1 MCGACNDK
9 SSQCTFSSLPGLTR
23 TAALKS
29 EVSQLKTNN
38 GSLIELYW
46 QLKHGSASDAYAI
59 VEQIRSEERI
69 LDIPS
74 PAGIRHRGTY
84 GLPTGGL
91 ESIVSSSDTAHL
103 RSRQQSAITAPG
115 ECDMPNMSE
124 GCQDSCKGVPLSS
137 LADIRSRESYSQQS
151 ASTATGS
158 SVGTSLS
165 QESWIG
171 SRFAPLHSGNSD
183 ALLQHSL
190 QSNMDAI
197 RKGFEL
203 QRALLSEFFYCYEPK
218 AFEELFI
225 DLSSGQTTPIASS
238 MLCEMCAVA
247 VTCGQFVRD
256 SIEPGVLDYWYS
268 MSPSV
273 CTRYLAKSETDLF
286 QVPRDSSSMI
296 VYDTR
301 QQMPS
306 KSLHFW
312 VSSTWRTNQQLLS
325 HISVSGPPLE

>member
-124 GCQDSCKGVPLSS
+124 GCPDSCRGVPLSS
-137 LADIRSRESYSQQS
+137 LADIRSRESYSQES

-158 SVGTSLS
+158 GVGTSLS

-190 QSNMDAI
+190 QSNMAAI

-225 DLSSGQTTPIASS
+225 NLNSGQVTPIASS

-256 SIEPGVLDYWYS
+256 SIQPGVLDYWYS

-273 CTRYLAKSETDLF
+273 CTRCLAERETDPF
-286 QVPRDSSSMI
+286 QAPRDSSSMT
-296 VYDTR
+296 VYNTR
-301 QQMPS
+301 QRMPS